1 MILRE
6 EEPGGLAARQTEGD
20 RRPDWGHSRVNRKWL
35 QIALSTVSLGLAV
48 ALVVYLPQIVHTLT
62 GATVSWHE
70 IGLRF
75 GGLGWQTIALMT
87 LLWLASLYAYTYV
100 MTSALPGL
108 THPQALTLN
117 AAGSAVSNLL
127 PFGGAAGVALT
138 FGMTRGWGF
147 ANRPI
152 VVYTLVTG
160 IWNSLFRF
168 ILPAVGIACL
178 LIAGKATNPTVAK
191 AGWAGA
197 VSILA
202 LVAVVAA
209 ALYWDRAAALLGRA
223 LDRLVRLAPRRFRP
237 AEHAASA
244 AIERLRRDTAGIIHT
259 RWAGLSLGMVAFL
272 SLQCLIMA
280 ACMVATDSYP
290 GPAETVAVF
299 ALSRVLTTALVT
311 PSGAGIMEGGVAT
324 LLIGAFGQPAGGAT
338 AAAVLFGFW
347 TYTIEI
353 PWGGLALGGWA
364 LLRRREARAAGPDA
378 DPDPDPDADPAA
390 VRHSRAL

>member
-1 MILRE
+1 M
-6 EEPGGLAARQTEGD
+6 
-20 RRPDWGHSRVNRKWL
+20 NRKWL
-35 QIALSTVSLGLAV
+35 QITLSVVSLALAA
-48 ALVVYLPQIVHTLT
+48 ALVVYLPQIVHALT
-62 GATVSWHE
+62 GAKVSWRE
-70 IGLRF
+70 IGHEF
-75 GGLGWQTIALMT
+75 GRMDVSTIALMT
-87 LLWLASLYAYTYV
+87 ALWLASLWAYTFV
-100 MTSALPGL
+100 MTAALPGL
-108 THPQALTLN
+108 THLQALTLN

-160 IWNSLFRF
+160 IWNTLFRF
-168 ILPAVGIACL
+168 ILPAVGIVCL
-178 LIAGKATNPTVAK
+178 LIAGRAPNPTVAQ

-197 VSILA
+197 VSILV

-209 ALYWDRAAALLGRA
+209 ALYWDRAAAVLGRV
-223 LDRLVRLAPRRFRP
+223 LDASVRLLPRRVRP
-237 AEHAASA
+237 GEHTASA
-244 AIERLRRDTAGIIHT
+244 AIERLRSDTAGIIHR
-259 RWAGLSLGMVAFL
+259 RWPGLSLGMIAFL
-272 SLQCLIMA
+272 GLQCLIMA
-280 ACMVATDSYP
+280 CCLIATGSYP

-324 LLIGAFGQPAGGAT
+324 LLIGAFGQPASGAT

-353 PWGGLALGGWA
+353 PWGGLALGGWT
-364 LLRRREARAAGPDA
+364 LLRRRGGDRAARSASPISGHDLSDTP
-378 DPDPDPDADPAA
+378 
-390 VRHSRAL
+390 

>member
-1 MILRE
+1 M
-6 EEPGGLAARQTEGD
+6 
-20 RRPDWGHSRVNRKWL
+20 NKKWL
-35 QIALSTVSLGLAV
+35 QIALSTASLALAV
-48 ALVVYLPQIVHTLT
+48 ALVVYLPQIVHALT
-62 GATVSWHE
+62 GAKVSWHE
-70 IGLRF
+70 IGREF
-75 GGLGWQTIALMT
+75 GRLSWQTIVLMT
-87 LLWLASLYAYTYV
+87 ALWLASLWAYTFV

-108 THPQALTLN
+108 THLQALTLN

-127 PFGGAAGVALT
+127 PFGGAAGVAVT

-168 ILPAVGIACL
+168 ILPAVGILGL
-178 LIAGKATNPTVAK
+178 LVAGKATNPTVAK

-209 ALYWDRAAALLGRA
+209 ALYWDRAAGALGRA
-223 LDRLVRLAPRRFRP
+223 LDGLVRLAPRRFRP

-244 AIERLRRDTAGIIHT
+244 AIERLRRDTAEIIH
-259 RWAGLSLGMVAFL
+259 RKWLGLSLGMISFL
-272 SLQCLIMA
+272 ALQCLIMA
-280 ACMVATDSYP
+280 ACLVATGSYP

-311 PSGAGIMEGGVAT
+311 PSGAGIMEGGVAA
-324 LLIGAFGQPAGGAT
+324 LLIGAFGQHASGAT
-338 AAAVLFGFW
+338 AAAILFGFW

-364 LLRRREARAAGPDA
+364 LLRRRDGRAAQA
-378 DPDPDPDADPAA
+378 RSESEAALAVSPDPGH
-390 VRHSRAL
+390 VIT

>member
-1 MILRE
+1 M
-6 EEPGGLAARQTEGD
+6 
-20 RRPDWGHSRVNRKWL
+20 NRKWL
-35 QIALSTVSLGLAV
+35 QATLSAVSLGLAV
-48 ALVVYLPQIVHTLT
+48 ALVVYLPQIVHGLT

-70 IGLRF
+70 IGHEF
-75 GGLGWQTIALMT
+75 GRLGWHTIALMT
-87 LLWLASLYAYTYV
+87 VLWLASLWAYTFV

-127 PFGGAAGVALT
+127 PFGGAAGVAVT

-160 IWNSLFRF
+160 VWNSLFRF
-168 ILPAVGIACL
+168 ILPAVGILCL
-178 LIAGKATNPTVAK
+178 LVAGKATNPTVAK

-197 VSILA
+197 VSILV

-223 LDRLVRLAPRRFRP
+223 LDGLVRLAPRRFRP
-237 AEHAASA
+237 AEHAVSA
-244 AIERLRRDTAGIIHT
+244 AIERLREDTAEIIHR

-272 SLQCLIMA
+272 ALQCLIMA
-280 ACMVATDSYP
+280 CCLVATGSYP

-364 LLRRREARAAGPDA
+364 LLRRRVARAAEAGPGA
-378 DPDPDPDADPAA
+378 GAA
-390 VRHSRAL
+390 LSAGGAPRAAEDSRALEH

>member
-1 MILRE
+1 MN
-6 EEPGGLAARQTEGD
+6 G
-20 RRPDWGHSRVNRKWL
+20 KWL
-35 QIALSTVSLGLAV
+35 RVALSAVSLALAV
-48 ALVVYLPQIVHTLT
+48 ALVIYLPQIVRALT

-70 IGLRF
+70 IGLQF
-75 GGLGWQTIALMT
+75 SGLGWGTIALMT
-87 LLWLASLYAYTYV
+87 ALWLASLWAYTFV

-108 THPQALTLN
+108 THLQALTLN

-127 PFGGAAGVALT
+127 PFGGAAGVAVT

-152 VVYTLVTG
+152 VAYTLVTG

-168 ILPAVGIACL
+168 ILPAVGILGL
-178 LIAGKATNPTVAK
+178 LIAGRATDPTVAK

-197 VSILA
+197 GSILV

-209 ALYWDRAAALLGRA
+209 ALYWDRAALLLGRT
-223 LDRLVRLAPRRFRP
+223 LDALVRLAPARLRP

-244 AIERLRRDTAGIIHT
+244 AIERLRQDTAEIIHR
-259 RWAGLSLGMVAFL
+259 RWPGLSLGMVGFL
-272 SLQCLIMA
+272 VLQCLIMA
-280 ACMVATDSYP
+280 CCLVATGSYP

-324 LLIGAFGQPAGGAT
+324 LLIGAFGQPASGAT

-364 LLRRREARAAGPDA
+364 LLRRRDARAMAASAPPRPESPPPPPSAGA
-378 DPDPDPDADPAA
+378 E
-390 VRHSRAL
+390 SRAPRRESS

>member
-1 MILRE
+1 M
-6 EEPGGLAARQTEGD
+6 
-20 RRPDWGHSRVNRKWL
+20 NRKWL
-35 QIALSTVSLGLAV
+35 QITLSVVSLGLAA
-48 ALVVYLPQIVHTLT
+48 ALVVYLPQVVHTLT
-62 GATVSWHE
+62 GASVSWTE
-70 IGLRF
+70 IGHHF
-75 GGLGWQTIALMT
+75 GALGWQTIALMT
-87 LLWLASLYAYTYV
+87 VLWLASLWAYTFV

-108 THPQALTLN
+108 THTQALTLN

-168 ILPAVGIACL
+168 ILPAVGIVGL
-178 LIAGKATNPTVAK
+178 LMAGKATNPTVAK
-191 AGWAGA
+191 AGWVGA

-209 ALYWDRAAALLGRA
+209 ALYWDRAAAGLGRV
-223 LDRLVRLAPRRFRP
+223 LDGLVRLAPRRFRP
-237 AEHAASA
+237 AEHAAAA
-244 AIERLRRDTAGIIHT
+244 AIERLRRDTADVIHS

-272 SLQCLIMA
+272 VLQCLIMA
-280 ACMVATDSYP
+280 ACLVATGSYP

-364 LLRRREARAAGPDA
+364 LLRRRDGRPSA
-378 DPDPDPDADPAA
+378 ADPASSPHA
-390 VRHSRAL
+390 RVP